1 MTAALFF
8 ISVIF
13 SILAAIMAYLITYQ
27 EYRHHFPDKRD
38 IKKAALRTG
47 GFTFLLFLFLVYSN
61 ANLKHLSTPFL
72 VLMAV

>member
-47 GFTFLLFLFLVYSN
+47 GFTFLLFLFLGMLL
-61 ANLKHLSTPFL
+61 AILLPEFL
-72 VLMAV
+72 MSS

>member
-13 SILAAIMAYLITYQ
+13 STMAAVMAYLITYQ

-47 GFTFLLFLFLVYSN
+47 GFTFLLFLFLGMLL
-61 ANLKHLSTPFL
+61 AILLPEFL
-72 VLMAV
+72 MSS

>member
-38 IKKAALRTG
+38 IKKAALRMG
-47 GFTFLLFLFLVYSN
+47 GFTFLLFLFLGMLL
-61 ANLKHLSTPFL
+61 AILLPEFL
-72 VLMAV
+72 MSS